1 MTPDGQPDIQGYWN
15 QRNNVTTYSLERGDE
30 DRREHNRI
38 TGQRAAMGRPFV
50 APPDMPAE
58 RLKMLRDAFNATM
71 TDADF
76 VAEAR
81 KSKLEIEPETGEHLA
96 ALIEKIYATPKP
108 IVDRVTSL
116 IK

>member
-1 MTPDGQPDIQGYWN
+1 
-15 QRNNVTTYSLERGDE
+15 
-30 DRREHNRI
+30 
-38 TGQRAAMGRPFV
+38 
-50 APPDMPAE
+50 
-58 RLKMLRDAFNATM
+58 M

-81 KSKLEIEPETGEHLA
+81 KSKLEIEPEPGEHLA